1 MDIPEGARPIQN
13 ADVAWREIDGEA
25 VLVVSSQ
32 SELKILNGT
41 GTHIWKLCDG
51 EITICQMAEN
61 ISDCFQVSPG
71 EALDDINAFIS
82 ELYGK
87 RLVDFKT

>member
-13 ADVAWREIDGEA
+13 PDVAWREIDGEA

-51 EITICQMAEN
+51 ELTIDNMAES
-61 ISDCFQVSPG
+61 ISDSFQVSLG
-71 EALDDINAFIS
+71 DALDDIRVFIS

-87 RLVDFKT
+87 RLVYFKT